1 MAPAVLGTPR
11 GPDHEEA
18 PHGQDHTRPR
28 VDRAR
33 IMRKVLKEAEDR
45 YRNELLP
52 DQERLLLC
60 DRIKRLRR
68 KLNS

>member
-1 MAPAVLGTPR
+1 
-11 GPDHEEA
+11 
-18 PHGQDHTRPR
+18 
-28 VDRAR
+28 
-33 IMRKVLKEAEDR
+33 MRKVLKEAEDR